1 MAKILSNA
9 GIVTGLPVEAEHVSQ
24 SVNALTG
31 AEAYDITISG
41 SLVVNGLTYPYVDG
55 PADLP
60 ILTDGAGNLTIRVLE
75 TVPTA
80 SYVSSSNVDGPHGFD
95 SVISSSYSISSSYA
109 IFANLA
115 SSSLFAINAQQAEN
129 ANTAISSSH
138 TITASYAL
146 NGEDGK
152 HAISA
157 SYALTASYVTGGVSE
172 PYKQFFSG
180 SVVNLNHKFNSED
193 IIVSVYQTPGSQS
206 PTSIIPSSV
215 TLTDSNNVLLTFSNI
230 VTGYAVITDGKG
242 VVNSFSNYSA
252 SYAGTASVALT
263 AISSS
268 YALTAS
274 YAVSSSHEVT
284 NEVSSSFAQSASY
297 ALTASYALNVGG
309 GLISDSTISDSTITD
324 STIIDTVI
332 SSSTITDTTIT
343 GSTVLDTVISSSTIT
358 DTTITGSTVLDTVIS
373 GSTITDTIISSS
385 TLVEVIGSG
394 SFSGSFQGDGS
405 QLTGIRAFYAATASF
420 VTSSHVQGPYGFDS
434 IVSSSHAVSSSYA
447 ITSSYV
453 TGPVA
458 TASYAERT
466 KLTRQVSIPA
476 YNDDNVTIA
485 AGTPLYVREVDNGTY
500 IVRKADASN
509 PNKMPAIGVAKTTF
523 SPGETTEL
531 LIIGE
536 VKNINTFGT
545 NAGRN
550 IYVQTGSGGFTQTPP
565 SSPSQIQPIGIVSEE
580 DFIRGRIFI
589 NGPMAEM
596 SGGSSIS
603 ASYALTAS
611 YAITSSHEVIHEQSS
626 SYAQSAS
633 YALTASYALNGSG
646 DSISASYAL
655 TASYLT
661 GLVESASFATT
672 ASYVKMADAYK
683 ENFTNVTSITANHN
697 IGSLDVLVAVYETT
711 GGTLPQLIIPQSVTL
726 TNDFEAVITFATNIT
741 GYVVI
746 TDGKGVANV
755 GLVTSASYS
764 LTSSYAQTASYV
776 LGVSNTSYRQSVTG
790 TTSYA
795 ITHNLDEAYPLVQ
808 AYETTTL
815 SQEIPSAIVS
825 TGVNSIS
832 VSFTNNFD
840 GTIVVKK

>member
-95 SVISSSYSISSSYA
+95 SVISSSYAISSSYS

-157 SYALTASYVTGGVSE
+157 SYALTASYVQGNVTE
-172 PYKQFFSG
+172 PYKQNISG
-180 SVVNLNHKFNSED
+180 SSVIVNHKFNSRD
-193 IIVSVYQTPGSQS
+193 ILVGVYQASGSEA
-206 PTSIIPSSV
+206 PTSIIPSSI
-215 TLTDSNNVLLTFSNI
+215 TLTDSNNALLTFSNVVI
-230 VTGYAVITDGKG
+230 GYVLVTDGKG
-242 VVNSFSNYSA
+242 IANSFSNYSA
-252 SYAGTASVALT
+252 SYAT
-263 AISSS
+263 
-268 YALTAS
+268 TAS
-274 YAVSSSHEVT
+274 YAITSSHEVVH
-284 NEVSSSFAQSASY
+284 EQSSSYAQSASY
-297 ALTASYALNVGG
+297 ALTASYALNAGSG
-309 GLISDSTISDSTITD
+309 GLTSGSIVTGSTIIDSVITS

-332 SSSTITDTTIT
+332 TSSTITDT
-343 GSTVLDTVISSSTIT
+343 VISS
-358 DTTITGSTVLDTVIS
+358 
-373 GSTITDTIISSS
+373 STITDTIISSS

-394 SFSGSFQGDGS
+394 SFSGSFVGDGS
-405 QLTGIRAFYAATASF
+405 QLTGITAS
-420 VTSSHVQGPYGFDS
+420 VASTASYISSSNVDGPYGFDS
-434 IVSSSHAVSSSYA
+434 IVSSSYA
-447 ITSSYV
+447 I
-453 TGPVA
+453 
-458 TASYAERT
+458 
-466 KLTRQVSIPA
+466 
-476 YNDDNVTIA
+476 
-485 AGTPLYVREVDNGTY
+485 
-500 IVRKADASN
+500 
-509 PNKMPAIGVAKTTF
+509 
-523 SPGETTEL
+523 
-531 LIIGE
+531 
-536 VKNINTFGT
+536 
-545 NAGRN
+545 
-550 IYVQTGSGGFTQTPP
+550 
-565 SSPSQIQPIGIVSEE
+565 
-580 DFIRGRIFI
+580 
-589 NGPMAEM
+589 
-596 SGGSSIS
+596 
-603 ASYALTAS
+603 
-611 YAITSSHEVIHEQSS
+611 
-626 SYAQSAS
+626 
-633 YALTASYALNGSG
+633 TASYALNGSG
-646 DSISASYAL
+646 DSVSASYAL

-672 ASYVKMADAYK
+672 ASYVRMADAYK

-697 IGSLDVLVAVYETT
+697 IGSSDVLVAVYETT
-711 GGTLPQLIIPQSVTL
+711 GGSSPQLIIPQSVTL

-764 LTSSYAQTASYV
+764 LTSSYAQTASHV

-808 AYETTTL
+808 AYETSTL